1 MGLPALW
8 PETKRVAM
16 TLAPKQRTQGGLQ
29 RCVSASMERGVS
41 EERDWE
47 WRRYTEHVG

>member
-29 RCVSASMERGVS
+29 RCFGVNGKGGSRGV
-41 EERDWE
+41 R
-47 WRRYTEHVG
+47 VGVA